1 MTTPDTSAVDR
12 TFAALARTQAELYDL
27 ELALEERTAELTHQ
41 LRLLGMDLHT
51 AGELVDPDLV
61 HQLYWETPSVPA
73 QAIYEAFGLRSPS
86 DVSRIAGAHEFG
98 LPCKDCKAVVTYQVK
113 NRTVLRKLRSN
124 HRCEDCAAKEAERER
139 QAHARYAAQR
149 HRRQQ
154 VESEAL
160 ERAMVAY
167 VLAHP
172 DLPDEPEDAAMYVEI
187 PVSEWG
193 GSTVSLGDLN
203 AVRDQLGDRLRP
215 AAPKG

>member
-1 MTTPDTSAVDR
+1 MTTPDTSAVYR

-27 ELALEERTAELTHQ
+27 EFALDERTADLTHQ

-61 HQLYWETPSVPA
+61 HRLYWETPSVPA

-98 LPCKDCKAVVTYQVK
+98 LPCKDCKVVVTYQVK

-139 QAHARYAAQR
+139 QAHARY
-149 HRRQQ
+149 
-154 VESEAL
+154 EAL

-172 DLPDEPEDAAMYVEI
+172 DLPDEPENAAMYVEI

-203 AVRDQLGDRLRP
+203 AVRDQLHDRLRP
-215 AAPKG
+215 ATPKG